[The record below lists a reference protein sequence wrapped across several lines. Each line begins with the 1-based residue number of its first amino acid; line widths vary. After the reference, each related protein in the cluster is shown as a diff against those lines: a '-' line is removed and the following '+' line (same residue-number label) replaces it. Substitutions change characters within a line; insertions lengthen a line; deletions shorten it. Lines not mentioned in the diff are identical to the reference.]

1 MKRRERVSICRFI
14 VKVLPFHGFEGFVW
28 AEWIDSGVV
37 RFYREIYFG
46 DVAEGKD
53 LLGLG
58 LVEITDDA
66 MDAVRI

>member
-1 MKRRERVSICRFI
+1 
-14 VKVLPFHGFEGFVW
+14 
-28 AEWIDSGVV
+28 VV